1 MPSSAS
7 PSVLNL
13 LRDRQQYQHCHLL
26 IADEENPSAGL
37 QVDGEYYVFFRV
49 VNDLTR
55 GIQLIER
62 LAKGKNKTVV
72 TMIPKGYA
80 IWVHEPSACLHSRRV
95 PQDRSVSGG
104 RGAVSPPKVAPFEQL
119 TSERDY
125 SPCKIQ
131 VPDLDKPLT
140 GIQYRSNL
148 YSLLRIVR
156 DESQAINLAQRLYQ
170 KGNQALISSTAYGYS
185 IWVLEPDGTT
195 V

>member
-1 MPSSAS
+1 MPSSTS

-13 LRDRQQYQHCHLL
+13 LSDRQQYQHCHLL

-37 QVDGEYYVFFRV
+37 NVNGEYYVFFRV
-49 VNDLTR
+49 VQDLTR
-55 GIQLIER
+55 GRQLTER
-62 LAKGKNKTVV
+62 LAKGNHKTVV
-72 TMIPKGYA
+72 TRIPKGYA

-95 PQDRSVSGG
+95 PKDRSVVGVQG
-104 RGAVSPPKVAPFEQL
+104 TVAPPTSPPFEQL

-140 GIQYRSNL
+140 GIRYRSNL

-156 DESQAINLAQRLYQ
+156 DEAHAINLAQRLHQ

-185 IWVLEPDGTT
+185 IWVLEPDGTA